1 MSYSGKRLHWAFGKI
16 HGHGVILDREIAYTE
31 TPFGKI
37 KVKQALK
44 KGKII
49 REIPEY
55 EDVKKAAL
63 KHDVPFYDVYH
74 AALRSAAE
82 RH

>member
-1 MSYSGKRLHWAFGKI
+1 MVTEYFRW
-16 HGHGVILDREIAYTE
+16 EIAYIE

-63 KHDVPFYDVYH
+63 KHDVPSTMSIMR
-74 AALRSAAE
+74 L
-82 RH
+82 